1 MIKMRTLF
9 NTLCHM
15 LQRILESIKIVF
27 CQTIE
32 YRIFCALPLLKR
44 RTFIYAILFNEKELL
59 HMDLKSTLYQK
70 LSEQD
75 KQNIKELTNKYKTS
89 DYTLAEIFNVKSEI
103 YKNIPLSQLCLSAR
117 VVSAIIR
124 FKNIIDLEKLL
135 NLTLPQIWGIKN
147 LGEIGINELVLLIQ
161 KYINDH
167 TPKTK
172 NSVQKPTNEEIQNLL
187 NAIHSQGRSIR
198 EVTELLEKNII

>member
-1 MIKMRTLF
+1 
-9 NTLCHM
+9 
-15 LQRILESIKIVF
+15 
-27 CQTIE
+27 
-32 YRIFCALPLLKR
+32 
-44 RTFIYAILFNEKELL
+44 
-59 HMDLKSTLYQK
+59 MDLKSTLYQK

-75 KQNIKELTNKYKTS
+75 KQNIKELTNKYKKS

-187 NAIHSQGRSIR
+187 NAIHSQGRSVR
-198 EVTELLEKNII
+198 EVNELLEKNII